1 MSNGGGEGIANFRNV
16 EKLKIWLA
24 LADDYEGEPA
34 TAQAAMGA
42 LATAAADEGE
52 ARILIISRTQ
62 TQVDIVFSPMDSTP
76 VARGCSAGIIGVS
89 EALTA
94 DEVDGIERIKS
105 ILSSGVVNMVY
116 RAAVAV
122 GMLM

>member
-1 MSNGGGEGIANFRNV
+1 MSNGGGKGIANFRNV

-52 ARILIISRTQ
+52 TRLLIISHTQ
-62 TQVDIVFSPMDSTP
+62 TQMELVSCQWTQPLSLAVCWRHRRE
-76 VARGCSAGIIGVS
+76 RGSHG
-89 EALTA
+89 
-94 DEVDGIERIKS
+94 
-105 ILSSGVVNMVY
+105 
-116 RAAVAV
+116 
-122 GMLM
+122 